1 MKLNLVEQ
9 NQSTQSTSKP
19 ENIRRRSI
27 YETSNPD
34 KHPSNNKMKDITI
47 TSLEAGLKVMS

>member
-9 NQSTQSTSKP
+9 NQSTKSTSKP
-19 ENIRRRSI
+19 ENISRRSI

-34 KHPSNNKMKDITI
+34 KHPSKNKMKDITI